1 VNASDALPRRIHCV
15 GLGGGG
21 LGPLA
26 GLLAACGHEVS
37 GSDASPTFAPEALLA
52 RGIAARSGHDAR
64 HVGRAELLVRSAA
77 VPDDNPEV
85 VEARRRALPVLK
97 YSEVLGRVMASRRG
111 VAVAG
116 THGKTTTTAL
126 VAHLLR
132 AAGRR
137 PSWIVGGRPLSL
149 PDAAGW
155 STGEHFVAEA
165 CEYDLSFLQLDY
177 EVALVNSVAADHL
190 DCFGDEHGVHAAF
203 RRFVARLP
211 AGGVLVLGRDVPAG
225 LDWSLADGVRVWRA
239 GHDLRLVDT
248 CEDSDGF
255 RGGLAGPAGCA
266 TFRLTLPGRHNLD
279 NLLAA
284 LLTVK
289 ACGLAVEDAAAHV
302 ESFRGVGRR
311 LQDLGESAASRAS
324 GVARGVRI
332 VDDFAHHP
340 DALRAA
346 AQSLRARW
354 PGRRVVG
361 VFQPHQVS
369 RTADFLDAFA
379 EELRA
384 FDEALLCDIF
394 LARDREPQRAEELI
408 EALAART
415 GTTARR
421 VGPAR
426 ACDAAVATRL
436 RPGDVC
442 VVMGAGDVD
451 GLAARLAGASAGS

>member
-1 VNASDALPRRIHCV
+1 MRAAEPLPRRIHCV

-26 GLLAACGHEVS
+26 GLLVARGHEVS
-37 GSDASPTFAPEALLA
+37 GCDGAPTFVPGPLRA
-52 RGIAARSGHDAR
+52 RGIAACAGHDAR
-64 HVGRAELLVRSAA
+64 HVGATELLVRSAA
-77 VPDDNPEV
+77 VPDDHPEV
-85 VEARRRALPVLK
+85 AEARRRALPVLK
-97 YSEVLGRVMASRRG
+97 YAEALGRVMASRRG

-126 VAHLLR
+126 IAHLLR

-137 PSWIVGGRPLSL
+137 PGWIVGGRPLSL

-155 STGEHFVAEA
+155 DEGAHFVAEA

-177 EVALVNSVAADHL
+177 EVALVNSVAPDHL
-190 DCFGDEHGVHAAF
+190 DCFGDERGVQAAF
-203 RRFVARLP
+203 RRFAARVPAGGTLVLGPDVPAALDWPLP
-211 AGGVLVLGRDVPAG
+211 AGARL
-225 LDWSLADGVRVWRA
+225 WRA
-239 GHDLRLVDT
+239 GGDLALAGVR
-248 CEDSDGF
+248 EDAAGF
-255 RGGLAGPAGCA
+255 AGQVAGPAGRA
-266 TFRLTLPGRHNLD
+266 EFRLTLPGRHNLD

-284 LLTVK
+284 LLAVK
-289 ACGLAVEDAAAHV
+289 ACGVPVEEAAAHV

-311 LQDLGESAASRAS
+311 LQDLGESDGSVA
-324 GVARGVRI
+324 GVPAGVRI

-346 AQSLRARW
+346 ARAVRGRW

-369 RTADFLDAFA
+369 RTADFLDGFVD
-379 EELRA
+379 ELA
-384 FDEALLCDIF
+384 HFDETLLCDIF
-394 LARDREPQRAEELI
+394 VARDREPQRAEELVS
-408 EALAART
+408 ALAARAGART
-415 GTTARR
+415 RR

-426 ACDAAVATRL
+426 ACDAAVAARL

-451 GLAARLAGASAGS
+451 GLAARLAGASAGP

>member
-1 VNASDALPRRIHCV
+1 MRPAADLPRHVHCV
-15 GLGGGG
+15 GLAGGG

-26 GLLAACGHEVS
+26 GLLAARGHVVS
-37 GSDASPTFAPEALLA
+37 GSDASPTFEAAALASRGILA
-52 RGIAARSGHDAR
+52 RHGHDPR
-64 HVGRAELLVRSAA
+64 HLGSAELLVRSAA

-85 VEARRRALPVLK
+85 AEARRRALPVLK
-97 YSEVLGRVMASRRG
+97 YAEALGRVMASRRG

-137 PSWIVGGRPLSL
+137 PGWIVGGRPLSL

-155 STGEHFVAEA
+155 DEGAHFVAEA

-177 EVALVNSVAADHL
+177 EVALVNSVAPDHL
-190 DCFGDEHGVHAAF
+190 DCFGDERGVHEAF
-203 RRFVARLP
+203 RRFAARLP
-211 AGGVLVLGRDVPAG
+211 AGGTLVLGADVPAT
-225 LDWSLADGVRVWRA
+225 LDWPLAPGTRLWRA
-239 GHDLRLVDT
+239 GRDLVLVGLE
-248 CEDSDGF
+248 EDARGF
-255 RGGLAGPAGCA
+255 HGRVAGPLGAA
-266 TFRLTLPGRHNLD
+266 AFRLALPGRHNLD

-284 LLTVK
+284 LLAVK
-289 ACGLAVEDAAAHV
+289 ACGVPVEEAAAHV
-302 ESFRGVGRR
+302 ESFAGVARR
-311 LQDLGESAASRAS
+311 LQDLGESDGRVAA
-324 GVARGVRI
+324 VPRGVRI

-340 DALRAA
+340 DALHAA
-346 AQSLRARW
+346 LQAVRARW

-361 VFQPHQVS
+361 AFQPHQVS
-369 RTADFLDAFA
+369 RTADFLDGFA
-379 EELRA
+379 RELRA

-394 LARDREPQRAEELI
+394 IARDREPQRAEELI
-408 EALAART
+408 EALCVRT
-415 GTTARR
+415 GSSARR

-426 ACDAAVATRL
+426 ACDAAVAARL

-451 GLAARLAGASAGS
+451 GLAARLAGAPAGP